1 MLRKDQLEVV
11 AQFEYLG
18 SISTSVIAA
27 ADSALQQLEHAN
39 IWSYM
44 ALTLSIKM
52 QLFQ

>member
-1 MLRKDQLEVV
+1 MLRKDQLEVE

-18 SISTSVIAA
+18 SNSTSVLAA

-39 IWSYM
+39 IWSYR
-44 ALTLSIKM
+44 ALSLSIIM